1 MMLPKACHKDVQA
14 LYGLEQNS
22 QGKAVLSF
30 LSDLSRDNACPL
42 IQEFK
47 TLWRSG
53 PPAKLTVDLEKVGY
67 FDLFGALCLVS
78 LKKMVENNAGE
89 FRIVNASKNVLSILK
104 LVNFD
109 QLGGEEQLAKAK
121 PPSVFMHF
129 GSTIIHLSKDLKELV
144 EFVGGI
150 TVVSLK
156 TLVKPHSLRWSDTV
170 LYMRRVGVDA
180 LPIVSLIS
188 FLLGLIIAFMS
199 SVQLEQFG
207 ANIYVA
213 SLVSL
218 AMTRELG
225 PIMTC
230 ILISGRSGSAFA
242 AEIGSMKIA
251 EEVDALIT
259 MGFDTIR
266 FMVIP
271 KLLAAVIVVP
281 ILTLFSI
288 IFAIAGGL
296 VVGVTMLDLT
306 VTAYLKQS
314 ISTLEL
320 FDLGYALFKSAVFA
334 LLIAGIGCF
343 RGFQV
348 HGGADAVGK
357 STTSAVVSGIFLIIV
372 FDAIFSVILRYWG

>member
-1 MMLPKACHKDVQA
+1 MLFNACPKDVQA
-14 LYGLEQNS
+14 LYELQQNA
-22 QGKAVLSF
+22 QGEIVLLFRSN
-30 LSDLSRDNACPL
+30 LSRENACYL

-47 TLWRSG
+47 SLWRSSV
-53 PPAKLTVDLEKVGY
+53 PQKIIVNMEQVNYL
-67 FDLFGALCLVS
+67 DLFGALFLIS
-78 LKKMVENNAGE
+78 LKRKVEDNQGE
-89 FRIVNASKNVLSILK
+89 FELKNTSKNINSILK
-104 LVNFD
+104 LVNFEELEPEK
-109 QLGGEEQLAKAK
+109 QLFKAK
-121 PPSVFMHF
+121 PPSTFVHF
-129 GSTIIHLSKDLKELV
+129 GSTAIALGQDFKELI
-144 EFVGGI
+144 EFVGRI
-150 TVVSLK
+150 TIVSLR
-156 TLVKPHSLRWSDTV
+156 TLIRPLSLRLSDTV
-170 LYMRRVGVDA
+170 LYMRRAGVDA

-230 ILISGRSGSAFA
+230 ILFAGRSGSAFA

-266 FMVIP
+266 FMVLP
-271 KLLAAVIVVP
+271 KLLASVIVVP

-288 IFAIAGGL
+288 IFAIAGGM

-306 VTAYLKQS
+306 VSAYLKQS
-314 ISTLEL
+314 ISTLQL
-320 FDLGYALFKSAVFA
+320 FDLGYALFKSSVFA

-348 HGGADAVGK
+348 RGGADAVGR

-372 FDAIFSVILRYWG
+372 FDAIFAVILRYWG